1 MNNKPINNELYPGSS
16 RKKNKY
22 PDPSFEPIG
31 FAIKAQED
39 NPMLTLD
46 IIRKKLRKDM
56 KHLSERY
63 KVSSL
68 QVFGSFSRGEQTE
81 HSDIDIL
88 VEFSQTI
95 DLFDYV
101 ELQMYLGELLG
112 AKVDLVTGQTLKPQ
126 IKDKVLRE
134 AVAI

>member
-1 MNNKPINNELYPGSS
+1 
-16 RKKNKY
+16 
-22 PDPSFEPIG
+22 
-31 FAIKAQED
+31 
-39 NPMLTLD
+39 MLTLD
-46 IIRKKLRKDM
+46 LIRKKLRPDM

-68 QVFGSFSRGEQTE
+68 RVFGSYSRGDQTE
-81 HSDIDIL
+81 HSDIDLL

-101 ELQMYLGELLG
+101 ELQMHLSELLG
-112 AKVDLVTGQTLKPQ
+112 TKVDLVTGDTLKPQ
-126 IKDKVLRE
+126 IKDMVLKE

>member
-1 MNNKPINNELYPGSS
+1 MKNNTSK
-16 RKKNKY
+16 
-22 PDPSFEPIG
+22 
-31 FAIKAQED
+31 
-39 NPMLTLD
+39 LTLE

-63 KVSSL
+63 NVSSL
-68 QVFGSFSRGEQTE
+68 QVFGSYSRGEQTQ

-88 VEFSQTI
+88 VDFSDAI

-101 ELQMYLGELLG
+101 ELEMYLSEVLG
-112 AKVDLVTGQTLKPQ
+112 KKVDLVTGQTLKPQ
-126 IKDKVLRE
+126 IKDKVLKE